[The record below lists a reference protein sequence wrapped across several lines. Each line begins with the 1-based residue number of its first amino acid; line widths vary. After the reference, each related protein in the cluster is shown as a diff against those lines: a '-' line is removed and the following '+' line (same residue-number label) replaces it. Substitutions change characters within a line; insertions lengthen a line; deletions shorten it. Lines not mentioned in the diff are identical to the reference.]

1 LGAPACG
8 QHHRAWAEQRRRLGA
23 RDVRFTTIR
32 AMVAWGYS
40 TMNVTSAIVRHAAAI
55 GIALLLSSAAANAA
69 EIRVMSSG
77 GFKAAYLELANQYES
92 ATGDKIVSAWGP
104 SMGDTPQALPNRI
117 ARGEPVDVVI
127 IVGDALQKLI
137 QDGKVVASSRVDLAR
152 SLIGA
157 AVRSGAPRPDISTVD
172 AFRRALAGAKSIA
185 YSDSA
190 SGVYIQTVLYSHLA
204 VSDEIRAKSKMIAAD
219 PVGEV
224 VARGDAELGFQQIS
238 ELKPIN
244 GIDVIGPIP
253 AELQKITVYSAGIAV
268 GAKEPAAAA
277 ALIKFL
283 AAPPAAGVIINSGM
297 EPVNAA
303 APK

>member
-1 LGAPACG
+1 
-8 QHHRAWAEQRRRLGA
+8 
-23 RDVRFTTIR
+23 
-32 AMVAWGYS
+32 
-40 TMNVTSAIVRHAAAI
+40 MNATSVIVRYAAAI
-55 GIALLLSSAAANAA
+55 GMALLLPSAAADAA

-77 GFKAAYLELANQYES
+77 GFKAAYLELAKEFES

-104 SMGDTPQALPNRI
+104 SMGDTPQAIPNRI

-137 QDGKVVASSRVDLAR
+137 QDGKVVPSSRVDLAR

-157 AVRSGAPRPDISTVD
+157 AVRAGAPRPDISTVD
-172 AFRRALAGAKSIA
+172 AFKGALAGAKSIA

-190 SGVYIQTVLYSHLA
+190 SGVYIQTVLYSRLA
-204 VSDEIRAKSKMIAAD
+204 VSDEIKAKSKMIPAD

-224 VARGDAELGFQQIS
+224 VARGDAELGFQQVS
-238 ELKPIN
+238 ELKPIK

-253 AELQKITVYSAGIAV
+253 AELQKVTVFAAGVAV
-268 GAKEPAAAA
+268 GAKEPVAAA

-283 AAPPAAGVIINSGM
+283 AAPTAAGAIVASGM
-297 EPVNAA
+297 EPVNI
-303 APK
+303 APTK